1 MACMEIVGVGTDII
15 ECVRIGQLI
24 DRHGEIFLTRV
35 FTEREISYCQARRN
49 ATEHFA
55 GRFAAKEAVLKCL
68 GTGMAKGLCWTEI
81 EVRNDPSGQPRVL
94 IHGATR
100 ELTARLRIRD
110 FLISI
115 SHCRAYA
122 TAYATAIGG
131 DTDTVAE
138 PDE

>member
-1 MACMEIVGVGTDII
+1 MEIVGIGTDII

-24 DRHGEIFLTRV
+24 ERHGEIFLTRV

-68 GTGMAKGLCWTEI
+68 GSGMAKGLCWTDI
-81 EVRNDPSGQPRVL
+81 EVGNEPNGKPSIV

-100 ELTARLRIRD
+100 ELTDRLRID
-110 FLISI
+110 DILISI

-122 TAYATAIGG
+122 TAYAMAIG
-131 DTDTVAE
+131 VRAAE
-138 PDE
+138 ADE